1 MDSMHRSVVPSL
13 LVVAMSAHLMAQTPQ
28 PFPRPGNT
36 EPAPKPAQPTPPPS
50 TQPPSSPPTSQ
61 TPPPPARAPQ
71 SPSEATA
78 PSATEVGFPIY
89 PAAQFLASY
98 DAGRGQRYY
107 IYGATASFADVVTF
121 YRTQLDERGSLV
133 FKEPPTHMFE
143 VGRFRDETMAF
154 PPGVT
159 VKDWTWGGS
168 AGYLNPKTKSQPQR
182 FPTIVMIVP
191 PGPQAR

>member
-1 MDSMHRSVVPSL
+1 MGRVL
-13 LVVAMSAHLMAQTPQ
+13 RTLIALAVVAMSADLPAQTPQ
-28 PFPRPGNT
+28 PFPRPGT
-36 EPAPKPAQPTPPPS
+36 QPAPKPTSPPS
-50 TQPPSSPPTSQ
+50 TQPPPTSQ
-61 TPPPPARAPQ
+61 VPPRTAAPPQ
-71 SPSEATA
+71 DATA
-78 PSATEVGFPIY
+78 PPASEVGFPIY

-107 IYGATASFADVVTF
+107 VYGATAPFADVVTY
-121 YRTQLDERGSLV
+121 YRSQLDERGSLV

-168 AGYLNPKTKSQPQR
+168 AGYLNPKPKGQPER

-191 PGPQAR
+191 PGPQGR